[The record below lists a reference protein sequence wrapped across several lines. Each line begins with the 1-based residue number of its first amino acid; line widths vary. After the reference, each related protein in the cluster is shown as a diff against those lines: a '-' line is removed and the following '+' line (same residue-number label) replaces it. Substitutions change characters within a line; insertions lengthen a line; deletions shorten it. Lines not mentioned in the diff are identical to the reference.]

1 MNRQM
6 MKAVLCASAGVTLF
20 VSPLGAQ
27 TVAITGG
34 RLVIGDGSAPID
46 GGTLVLRDGKVVA
59 AGAGVAVP
67 AGAQVVDA
75 TGRWVTPGLFAG
87 FSRLGLIEVEA
98 VRETND
104 SSASSGDFSAA
115 IDVVPAIN
123 PRATPIAVNRAAG
136 ITRAVVAP
144 ASPASIFAG
153 MGALIDLG
161 DDYDAV
167 TKAQAFQFVELGET
181 GSSRAGGSRAS
192 AFLEFRNGLIE
203 ARALANG
210 QRSVPAHPHDALL
223 NRQDA
228 AALLPVV
235 NGEIRLLVHVE
246 RAADIL
252 NVLKLRDEFPALKLV
267 LVGVSEG
274 WLVASQIAAAGVPVI
289 ASALND
295 LPDAFEK
302 TAATQSN
309 IGRMQR
315 AGVTVA
321 IGMINDSDA
330 HKLHYSPQY
339 AGNLVALQNVPGAS
353 GLTWDQAFAA
363 ISSGPA
369 TAMGVDAMLG
379 SLKPGRQGDVVIWDG
394 DPLELS
400 SAPVAVMIDGV
411 NQSLDN
417 RQARLRDRY
426 RTVPE
431 GALPKAYE
439 R

>member
-1 MNRQM
+1 MNHAMNR
-6 MKAVLCASAGVTLF
+6 ALLLVSAAAMLVAA
-20 VSPLGAQ
+20 PAAAQ
-27 TVAITGG
+27 TIAITGG
-34 RLVIGDGSAPID
+34 NVVIGDGSAPIQ
-46 GGTLVLRDGKVVA
+46 GGTVVLRDGKVVA
-59 AGAGVAVP
+59 AGSGVAVP
-67 AGAQVVDA
+67 AGAQIVDA

-104 SSASSGDFSAA
+104 SSANTGDFSAA
-115 IDVVPAIN
+115 IDIVPAIN
-123 PRATPIAVNRAAG
+123 PNVTSIAINRAAG

-144 ASPASIFAG
+144 STPASIFAG
-153 MGALIDLG
+153 FGAVIDLS
-161 DDYDAV
+161 DDYEAV
-167 TKAQAFQFVELGET
+167 TRARAFQFVELGET
-181 GSSRAGGSRAS
+181 GSAKAGGSRAS

-203 ARALANG
+203 AQDYARS
-210 QRSVPAHPHDALL
+210 QRPMQMRPHDALL
-223 NRQDA
+223 TRQDA

-235 NGEIRLLVHVE
+235 NGEVRLLVHVE
-246 RAADIL
+246 RAADII

-274 WLVASQIAAAGVPVI
+274 WLVADRIAAAGVPVI

-295 LPDAFEK
+295 LPSDFEK

-309 IGRMQR
+309 IGRMKR

-339 AGNLVALQNVPGAS
+339 AGNLVALQNVPGAT
-353 GLTWDQAFAA
+353 GLTWDEAFAT

-369 TAMGVDAMLG
+369 QALGIDTMLG

-411 NQSLDN
+411 QQPLAN
-417 RQARLRDRY
+417 RQAKLRDRY
-426 RTVPE
+426 RTPQE